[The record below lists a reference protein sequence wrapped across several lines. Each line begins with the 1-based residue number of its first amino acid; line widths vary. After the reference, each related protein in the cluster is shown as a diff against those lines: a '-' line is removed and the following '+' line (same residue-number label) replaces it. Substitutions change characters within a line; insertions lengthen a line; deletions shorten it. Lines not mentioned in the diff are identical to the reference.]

1 MSSAII
7 TEKATSSVGMGQVLM
22 AHSGETLGAVLGSC
36 IGLILYHPRL
46 KVGTMAHIVLPDS
59 AGREGAPGKYANL
72 AIPHMIELLAGEGA
86 AKSGLVAK
94 LTGGAKMFGNKG
106 PSHVGD
112 INIKAVLCILK
123 ELHIHVKGQHVGG
136 EKGRRVLW
144 NPANG
149 DLTVYV
155 VGKDPEVI

>member
-7 TEKATSSVGMGQVLM
+7 AKKARSNVSMGQVLV
-22 AHSGETLGAVLGSC
+22 AHAGETLGSVLGSC
-36 IGLILYHPRL
+36 IGLILYHPHL
-46 KVGTMAHIVLPDS
+46 KVGAMAHIVLPDS
-59 AGREGAPGKYANL
+59 AGRDGPLDKYADL

-94 LTGGAKMFGNKG
+94 LAGGANMFGNKG
-106 PSHVGD
+106 SKHIGD
-112 INIKAVLCILK
+112 SNTEAVLRILK

-144 NPANG
+144 DPLSG
-149 DLTVYV
+149 ELTVHI

>member
-7 TEKATSSVGMGQVLM
+7 TKKATSNVGMGQVLM
-22 AHSGETLGAVLGSC
+22 AHAGETLGSVLGSC

-59 AGREGAPGKYANL
+59 AGRDGTPGKYADL
-72 AIPHMIELLAGEGA
+72 AIPHMVELLAGEGA

-94 LTGGAKMFGNKG
+94 LAGGSRMFGNKG

-112 INIKAVLCILK
+112 SNTEAVLRILK

-144 NPANG
+144 DPASG
-149 DLTVYV
+149 DFTVHV